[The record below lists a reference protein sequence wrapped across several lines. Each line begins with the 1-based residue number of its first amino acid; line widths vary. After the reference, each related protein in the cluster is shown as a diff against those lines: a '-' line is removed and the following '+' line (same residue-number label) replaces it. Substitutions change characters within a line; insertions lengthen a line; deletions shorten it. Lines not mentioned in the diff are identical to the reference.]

1 MELFSL
7 VIGYLFAGTM
17 LFCLCLPLIVCFLEC
32 WKRTLLMLGMIALS
46 GFFAIGVAVF
56 FNAFAGIVFAGG
68 MTGLIIGVVWEKH
81 DTSVFA

>member
-1 MELFSL
+1 
-7 VIGYLFAGTM
+7 
-17 LFCLCLPLIVCFLEC
+17 
-32 WKRTLLMLGMIALS
+32 MLGMIALS

-56 FNAFAGIVFAGG
+56 FNAFTGIVFAGG